1 MHDTLFFPVEWDFP
15 LPNQLLLHYL
25 FFWGQEELQRSHH
38 LGHCHQDEVV
48 APTIIP
54 HRWIG
59 LANNSAIDNT
69 GDSMGMGVQ
78 AGKQTLSFE
87 SLLLDV
93 LGYSSIWPSDISTA
107 ASVMRWS
114 SEST

>member
-1 MHDTLFFPVEWDFP
+1 M
-15 LPNQLLLHYL
+15 
-25 FFWGQEELQRSHH
+25 
-38 LGHCHQDEVV
+38 V
-48 APTIIP
+48 APTILVIP

-114 SEST
+114 SESTPAYQ